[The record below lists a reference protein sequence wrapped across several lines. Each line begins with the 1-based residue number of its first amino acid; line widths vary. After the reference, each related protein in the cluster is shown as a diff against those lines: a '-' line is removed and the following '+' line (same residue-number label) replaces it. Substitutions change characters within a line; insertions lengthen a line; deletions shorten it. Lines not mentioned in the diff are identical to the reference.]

1 MEKKIK
7 KTKLKAVPKI
17 EVVPEEIVVEVVP
30 EAKTQKELEERIIK
44 INAEILTLGRKIANI
59 SKVEEL
65 KLEKAKIKEDIDKMK
80 LKEKEELEEIK
91 RLKHETKKEQEKNN
105 AVISQGNNKIMV
117 VDSSCVTLIT
127 KIKKDT
133 ETGEDYIT
141 YTEIANYIIEP
152 EEYYWCM
159 DTNVS
164 QLKGKLKYKGG
175 KSSNFT
181 VDLRELINS
190 NAFNKTFKGN
200 FQGSNEQALLFRD
213 YLMDISTEFKHVKY
227 SGIHKIDGKEYY
239 ISHNVSQLEKHK
251 LIGTLDYVTKEVFK
265 DLTIEEKEWLKEN
278 LYKFR
283 NELKTTLLFWGWIAG
298 TFYKRENKPY
308 PFMQI
313 KATTEAG
320 KSTAVEVGRKLHF
333 GTGKG
338 SIYNNTTAHSIK
350 VMGGASNVTSFFLDE
365 IKDTVGGIKR
375 PDNKLSLLRSIYDN
389 GSIITGKV
397 GGTTTTQSRTPII
410 LAGETGKEDTSII
423 NRSIMPYFSNKN
435 KGTEEI
441 FNRLKDTDILYK
453 LGYEIL
459 KKRLNRNTEEIYKEF
474 HEKAKVLKDDRAIEN
489 ATNVLIGN
497 HMIQEIIGVK
507 YTTEDIIPHL
517 VTSHNEQETNPKKQ
531 FLGMLKSYIGTNHY
545 EENINYGSSKIIQTE
560 NTGIANIKT
569 GAITYKLDFRPN
581 DLYEQF
587 LEMKRKSIITNEIVD
602 YKTFYKDLES
612 SSEVAKNLSIR
623 FKGVHEDKVK
633 KGWKI
638 TLTET
643 EYKILFVD

>member
-1 MEKKIK
+1 MIERIKEIDKELRRKSTTEERIVELKLEKKE
-7 KTKLKAVPKI
+7 LRESKI
-17 EVVPEEIVVEVVP
+17 VPEEIAVEVVP
-30 EAKTQKELEERIIK
+30 EAKTEKELYQRRRRIEIEIETLGKARINATKVGELKNEREEIQDKLEDMRLENMEKNKKESRIDSEKVIK
-44 INAEILTLGRKIANI
+44 LRKNNAEI
-59 SKVEEL
+59 S
-65 KLEKAKIKEDIDKMK
+65 
-80 LKEKEELEEIK
+80 
-91 RLKHETKKEQEKNN
+91 QE
-105 AVISQGNNKIMV
+105 ANKII
-117 VDSSCVTLIT
+117 VDDRNCVTKIT
-127 KIKKDT
+127 KIKKDE
-133 ETGEDYIT
+133 ETGFNCIVP
-141 YTEIANYIIEP
+141 TEIANYIIEP

-164 QLKGKLKYKGG
+164 QLKGKLKYKGE

-200 FQGSNEQALLFRD
+200 FQGSNEQALFFRD
-213 YLMDISTEFKHVKY
+213 HLMNISAEFKHVKY

-251 LIGTLDYVTKEVFK
+251 LIGTLDYVTKEVFE
-265 DLTIEEKEWLKEN
+265 DLTTEEKEWLKEN
-278 LYKFR
+278 LYNFR
-283 NELKTTLLFWGWIAG
+283 IDLKTTLLFWGWIAG

-497 HMIQEIIGVK
+497 HMIQEIIGVNH
-507 YTTEDIIPHL
+507 TTEDIIPHL
-517 VTSHNEQETNPKKQ
+517 VASHNEQETNPKKQ
-531 FLGMLKSYIGTNHY
+531 FLGMLKSYIGTNHHQ
-545 EENINYGSSKIIQTE
+545 ENNVDTAYGSSKILQSETY
-560 NTGIANIKT
+560 ADIKN
-569 GAITYKLDFRPN
+569 GGMF
-581 DLYEQF
+581 
-587 LEMKRKSIITNEIVD
+587 
-602 YKTFYKDLES
+602 
-612 SSEVAKNLSIR
+612 
-623 FKGVHEDKVK
+623 H
-633 KGWKI
+633 KI
-638 TLTET
+638 E
-643 EYKILFVD
+643 F